1 MSHDDSALPVV
12 AHDAAAHR
20 FTLAVDGHQAV
31 LDYLQRDDAM
41 VITHTG
47 VPNAIGGR
55 GIAAALTRAA
65 LAQARAA
72 GLKVIPECSYAVA
85 FMQRH
90 GEYADLLG

>member
-1 MSHDDSALPVV
+1 MSHDDTALPPV

-20 FTLAVDGHQAV
+20 FSVVVDGHPAV
-31 LDYLQRDDAM
+31 LDYLRHGDAM

-47 VPNAIGGR
+47 VPGAIGGR
-55 GIAAALTRAA
+55 GIAAWLTRAA
-65 LAQARAA
+65 LAHARAA